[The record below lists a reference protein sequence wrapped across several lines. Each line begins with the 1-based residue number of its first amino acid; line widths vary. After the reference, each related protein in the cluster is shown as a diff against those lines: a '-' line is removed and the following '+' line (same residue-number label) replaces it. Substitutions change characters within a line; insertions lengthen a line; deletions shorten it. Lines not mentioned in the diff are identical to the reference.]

1 MRKIGFLLIPAALA
15 LAIAGCGDSKDQE
28 TPTPSTPSAATPAP
42 GSSDAAK
49 PSAPPSATPGNM
61 VGSTGSDSTQG
72 MVSEIQKK
80 LDSDPAM
87 AGAKVKASLAGSTIQ
102 LEGTVAKM
110 DQKDK
115 ADDIVMGVQNARKA
129 QVGDMNNLM
138 VK

>member
-1 MRKIGFLLIPAALA
+1 
-15 LAIAGCGDSKDQE
+15 
-28 TPTPSTPSAATPAP
+28 
-42 GSSDAAK
+42 
-49 PSAPPSATPGNM
+49 
-61 VGSTGSDSTQG
+61 
-72 MVSEIQKK
+72 
-80 LDSDPAM
+80 M

-102 LEGTVAKM
+102 LDGTVAKM